1 MEESSSKLPRLLIL
15 QLLELIDQCEN
26 NITHLFETGSNE
38 KSFAV
43 KQEKYL
49 LTKYCKELNEVAAKN
64 YKEVELTVV
73 TKKAKAA

>member
-43 KQEKYL
+43 K
-49 LTKYCKELNEVAAKN
+49 
-64 YKEVELTVV
+64 
-73 TKKAKAA
+73 